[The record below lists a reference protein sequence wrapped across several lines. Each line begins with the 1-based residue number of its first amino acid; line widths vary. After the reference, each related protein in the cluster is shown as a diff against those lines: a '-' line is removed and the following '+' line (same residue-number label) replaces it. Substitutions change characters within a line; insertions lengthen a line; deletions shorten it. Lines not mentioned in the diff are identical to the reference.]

1 MSERNFTLS
10 IAAQPLTRLT
20 EFDPEDE
27 YRPEPEPEAL
37 PPAWLDGSTRI
48 GIHTSIAGG
57 HRNALETARKLGCNA
72 LQIFSAN
79 PRQWQGGS
87 ARIAEVDAVAFRAR
101 RAELGLGP
109 LVIHANY
116 LINLASPQPM
126 LRVRSIQA
134 FHDEIVRGM
143 SLGADFLVVHPGTR
157 GEATCAQA
165 VATVIES
172 VKQASKRA
180 SLGGMRILLENTAG
194 MGTCLSSRLEEMA
207 EILAGLNGFPVD
219 VCLDTAHLFASG
231 YDIRTE
237 EGLAATI
244 GQIEKTIGL
253 ERVPVMHIN
262 DSKIPLGGRVDRHEH
277 IGKGKIGAEAF
288 RRILQHPRLSAM
300 PPEGLAGRVFIAE
313 TPIDEPGDDRKNV
326 AALWELAGL
335 KDIAPV
341 AEKGFSMLT
350 AALKKKMDVQRAVE
364 KRNAAV
370 AARRGAEE
378 GRRKSEERSL
388 HFAGRLLRRSEA
400 EKQVRR
406 PASVGMTGLGGGAKG
421 AKVGATGFAGGGS
434 GARVAANVAGG
445 ANGAKGAATAERAAA
460 TKRVTTTKRAVSAKR
475 LTSTKN
481 PKKAKKVG
489 GAGAAKKGSGAG
501 KRGRRG

>member
-37 PPAWLDGSTRI
+37 PPAWLDGSTRV

-87 ARIAEVDAVAFRAR
+87 ARIPEADAAAFRAR

-109 LVIHANY
+109 LVVHANY

-126 LRVRSIQA
+126 LRVQSIQA

-157 GEATCAQA
+157 GEATCAQGVAA
-165 VATVIES
+165 VVES

-207 EILAGLNGFPVD
+207 EVLAGLNGFPVD

-231 YDIRTE
+231 YDIRSE

-244 GQIEKTIGL
+244 GQIDDTIGL
-253 ERVPVMHIN
+253 ERVPGMHIN
-262 DSKIPLGGRVDRHEH
+262 VS
-277 IGKGKIGAEAF
+277 KIGAEAF
-288 RRILQHPRLSAM
+288 RRILTHPRLSAA

-313 TPIDEPGDDRKNV
+313 TPIDDPGDDRKNV

-335 KDIAPV
+335 KDVAPA

-370 AARRGAEE
+370 WARRVAEE
-378 GRRKSEERSL
+378 VRRKSEERSL

-400 EKQVRR
+400 ERQMRR
-406 PASVGMTGLGGGAKG
+406 PASVGMTGPGGAKG
-421 AKVGATGFAGGGS
+421 AKVAAIAT
-434 GARVAANVAGG
+434 NP
-445 ANGAKGAATAERAAA
+445 AKGASTAKRAAA
-460 TKRVTTTKRAVSAKR
+460 TKAEATTKRSASAR
-475 LTSTKN
+475 RIATA
-481 PKKAKKVG
+481 KKAKKVT
-489 GAGAAKKGSGAG
+489 GAG
-501 KRGRRG
+501 KKRKRG